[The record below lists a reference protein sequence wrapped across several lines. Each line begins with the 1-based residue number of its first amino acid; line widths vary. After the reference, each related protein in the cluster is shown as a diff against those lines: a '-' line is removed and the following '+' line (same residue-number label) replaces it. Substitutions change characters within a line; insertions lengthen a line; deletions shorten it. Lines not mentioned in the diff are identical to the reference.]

1 LSDFPLFISWA
12 LTKDQRYYERE
23 YEWHG
28 GPCDVAWITR
38 AMIQDATGG
47 GADTYPSVLLLPR
60 NLTLRIVGPENFG
73 YMAAPYCRASGPLY
87 WWVRT
92 CWQTAQQLQL
102 CEMRFMYTLSVWGLV
117 RFDEM
122 VRPSIRNAR
131 TARMPM
137 QVISL
142 AEKLPDFRSS
152 GINLQLLLR
161 DLFVEP
167 RLVSWIMQT
176 SNRLLGV
183 LRP

>member
-1 LSDFPLFISWA
+1 LGCQL
-12 LTKDQRYYERE
+12 RE
-23 YEWHG
+23 LD
-28 GPCDVAWITR
+28 P
-38 AMIQDATGG
+38 
-47 GADTYPSVLLLPR
+47 
-60 NLTLRIVGPENFG
+60 
-73 YMAAPYCRASGPLY
+73 
-87 WWVRT
+87 
-92 CWQTAQQLQL
+92 
-102 CEMRFMYTLSVWGLV
+102 WGLV